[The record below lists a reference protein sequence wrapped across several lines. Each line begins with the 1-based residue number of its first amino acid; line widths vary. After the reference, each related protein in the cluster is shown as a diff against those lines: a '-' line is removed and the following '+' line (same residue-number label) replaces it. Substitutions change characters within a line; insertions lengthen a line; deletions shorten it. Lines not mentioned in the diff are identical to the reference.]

1 MDKPPA
7 MPPSQ
12 VTASERDVLLATKL
26 HVPHLQPGFVPRARL
41 VEGLDEGL
49 ARGLVLVCAPAG
61 FGKTALLADWARRGK
76 WPVAWLSLDAG
87 DNDLARF
94 WRHAATALDQPHPGI
109 AQRVAPSFG
118 SAAPP
123 AFEGLVTA
131 LINELATQPGEADTV
146 LVLDDYHLIDDQ
158 SVHASL
164 MFLLDHRPPALHVL
178 LASRVDPPL
187 ALARLRARGQLA
199 ELRAADLRFAADE
212 AAALLRE
219 AVGRDLP
226 DAAAAAL
233 TARTE
238 GWGAGLQLAALSLR
252 GHADVAAFV
261 ASFGGSQRFVLD
273 YLTEEVLGQLTE
285 QVRGFL
291 IETSVLER
299 LSGPLCDA
307 VTGRTDSQATL
318 EAIEN
323 AGLFVVPLDDVR
335 GWWRYHQLFADL
347 LRARLRQEQPDRLP
361 ALHHAAATWC
371 EGHGLL
377 DETIRHA
384 LSAGDPA
391 WAARLI
397 EQHFDALLRRAE
409 GATVDRWVEA
419 LPAELVSAR
428 PRLRLIQAVWAL
440 VGGRGVEAE
449 SLLADAER
457 ALTTGGD
464 EPNQPS
470 VGRAAS
476 RVANVPAAIA
486 LTRAE
491 LARRRGDGRQMA
503 ALVYQAEAHLTKDDS
518 ALRIHVEWFAAVAD
532 WLRGRLVPAEHRL
545 VGLVAECRAARE
557 RYLAVR
563 CACDL
568 GQVRRAQGRLD
579 AALDAYQQALEI
591 GTESGRPLP
600 PAGVAQVRMSEVLY
614 ERDELD
620 AALRRVTEGVG
631 LCRQLA
637 FSQPLANGLAT
648 LARIRQA
655 RADPAGALG
664 ALGEAEQVAA
674 GPDMAGL
681 LNLAPAQRARLLLAQ
696 GDVAAAARWT
706 QQCGLGVDDVLSYPK
721 EPEYLVLARVLLAR
735 DVSDRALGLL
745 ERLLAAATQQGRMG
759 SVIEVRA
766 LQALALAARGDEP
779 TALTALAEAL
789 RLACPE
795 GYVRVFVDEGE
806 PMAALLGR
814 LVSAQRAE
822 QAAAGVPLECLAGL
836 LRAFDGRQET
846 SRLGRNVPG
855 LVEPLTGRERE
866 VLGLLAAGSSNQRIA
881 EELVVTLDTVK
892 KHVSHVLDKLGAA
905 NRTEAVAR
913 ARQLGLIG

>member
-1 MDKPPA
+1 MAKSPA
-7 MPPSQ
+7 MPPSE
-12 VTASERDVLLATKL
+12 VAASERDVLLATKL
-26 HVPHLQPGFVPRARL
+26 HVPHLQPVFVPRPRL

-76 WPVAWLSLDAG
+76 RPVAWLSLDTG
-87 DNDLARF
+87 DNDLTRF
-94 WRHAATALDQPHPGI
+94 WRHAATALDQLLPGI
-109 AQRVAPSFG
+109 ARRVAPSFG

-123 AFEGLVTA
+123 SFEGLVTA
-131 LINELATQPGEADTV
+131 LINELATQPGEAETV
-146 LVLDDYHLIDDQ
+146 LILDDYHLIDAQ

-178 LASRVDPPL
+178 LASRMDPPL

-252 GHADVAAFV
+252 GQADVAAFV
-261 ASFGGSQRFVLD
+261 ASFSGSQRFVLD
-273 YLTEEVLGQLTE
+273 YLTEEVLGQQTE

-291 IETSVLER
+291 LQTSVLER
-299 LSGPLCDA
+299 LSGRLCDA
-307 VTGRTDSQATL
+307 ITGRTDSQTTL
-318 EAIEN
+318 EAIET
-323 AGLFVVPLDDVR
+323 AGLFLVPLDEVR

-347 LRARLRQEQPDRLP
+347 LRARLQQEQPDRVP

-371 EGHGLL
+371 ERHGLV

-384 LSAGDPA
+384 LAAGDPV

-397 EQHFDALLRRAE
+397 ERHFDAQLQRVE
-409 GATVDRWVEA
+409 GGTVDRWLQA
-419 LPAELVSAR
+419 LPAELISAR

-440 VGGRGVEAE
+440 VGGRVAEAE
-449 SLLADAER
+449 SLLAAAEH
-457 ALTTGGD
+457 ALTACGD
-464 EPNQPS
+464 EPIQPS

-486 LTRAE
+486 LARADI
-491 LARRRGDGRQMA
+491 ARRRGDGKQMV
-503 ALVYQAEAHLTKDDS
+503 ALAHRAKAHLTEDDA
-518 ALRIHVEWFAAVAD
+518 ALRIHVEWYGAVGD
-532 WLRGRLVPAEHRL
+532 WLQGRLVPAEHCL
-545 VGLVAECRAARE
+545 FGVVAEYRAAGD

-568 GQVRRAQGRLD
+568 GQVQRAQGRLD

-600 PAGVAQVRMSEVLY
+600 AAGMPQVGMAEVLY
-614 ERDELD
+614 ERGDLD
-620 AALRRVTEGVG
+620 AALRHATDGVR

-637 FSQPLANGLAT
+637 YTQPLASGLAT
-648 LARIRQA
+648 LARVRQA
-655 RADPAGALG
+655 RTDQVGALD
-664 ALGEAEQVAA
+664 AIDEAEQVAP
-674 GPDMAGL
+674 GPGVAGL
-681 LNLAPAQRARLLLAQ
+681 LNPVPAQRARLLLAQ

-706 QQCGLGVDDVLSYPK
+706 QQCGLGADDELSYPK
-721 EPEYLVLARVLLAR
+721 EPEYLVLARVLLAQ
-735 DVSDRALGLL
+735 DIPDRALALL
-745 ERLLAAATQQGRMG
+745 ERLLAAATAQGRMG
-759 SVIEVRA
+759 SVIGVRV
-766 LQALALAARGDEP
+766 LQALALVASGDEAA
-779 TALTALAEAL
+779 ALTALAEAL
-789 RLACPE
+789 TLACPE

-806 PMAALLGR
+806 LMAALLSR
-814 LVSAQRAE
+814 LV
-822 QAAAGVPLECLAGL
+822 AAARTGQVAAAVPLDCLAGL
-836 LRAFDGRQET
+836 LRAFDVRQDT
-846 SRLGRNVPG
+846 RRSGQKVPG
-855 LVEPLTGRERE
+855 LVEPLTTRELE
-866 VLGLLAAGSSNQRIA
+866 VLALLAAGSSNQRIA

-892 KHVSHVLDKLGAA
+892 KHVSHVLDKLGAV